1 VGVGI
6 RLVTTVEA
14 KCFVFHARQELAWIL
29 EMGNTGVRSCAG
41 TFGELLKM
49 PFKFKCFHDF
59 ESRVGIIGGVG

>member
-14 KCFVFHARQELAWIL
+14 KCFVFHVRQELAWIL

-41 TFGELLKM
+41 AFGELLKM
-49 PFKFKCFHDF
+49 PF
-59 ESRVGIIGGVG
+59 